1 MKSKV
6 MAWVAAA
13 ALLAALSVAG
23 CTGDPAR
30 DNRTAG
36 GAALGAGVGAVA
48 GALLNSGNPW
58 QGGVIGAALGAA
70 IAGGTTYIAGHAA
83 RQAAHTRRPVAYT
96 NVSTGQRVE
105 AYPAQTSKKGCTT
118 IREKQY
124 RNGQLIKETER
135 QVCN

>member
-1 MKSKV
+1 

-13 ALLAALSVAG
+13 ALLTALSVAG

-36 GAALGAGVGAVA
+36 
-48 GALLNSGNPW
+48 
-58 QGGVIGAALGAA
+58 GAALGAA

-105 AYPAQTSKKGCTT
+105 AYPAKTNSKGCTT